1 MSRREKSK
9 LEESMFE
16 LSWYRRDVRK
26 LIRDIVFGFLDRN
39 LGGLVKV
46 RLGMLIKYFFWL

>member
-46 RLGMLIKYFFWL
+46 RLGTLIKYFFWL